1 MTSRGRPA
9 SRQDLARSDGLTIL
23 ELLIALTLLAV
34 VVGGL
39 YRFVATGSQ
48 SARLTNNFLQIQAQA
63 RAALDN
69 VVDEIR
75 WGQQVTAAG
84 PTSVTVLVP
93 QATPFSAASP
103 YLVTFAYAA
112 AADAVTRQEDPDA
125 GGPLPAGPAE
135 PVAYF
140 IVQKDG
146 SNGLALEYF
155 DDGAQ
160 RVAADPSVIARVH
173 ITLTATLNQTSR
185 TLIGDTALRGR

>member
-39 YRFVATGSQ
+39 YRFVATGGQ

-84 PTSVTVLVP
+84 PTWVTVLVP
-93 QATPFSAASP
+93 QATPFSAARP
-103 YLVTFAYAA
+103 YIVPFAYAA
-112 AADAVTRQEDPDA
+112 PADAVTRQEDPDA
-125 GGPLPAGPAE
+125 GGARAPGAG
-135 PVAYF
+135 
-140 IVQKDG
+140 
-146 SNGLALEYF
+146 
-155 DDGAQ
+155 GAAPPIP
-160 RVAADPSVIARVH
+160 RR
-173 ITLTATLNQTSR
+173 
-185 TLIGDTALRGR
+185 

>member
-9 SRQDLARSDGLTIL
+9 SRQDLPRSDGLTIL
-23 ELLIALTLLAV
+23 ELLIALPLLAV

-93 QATPFSAASP
+93 QATPFSPPSP
-103 YLVTFAYAA
+103 YIVTFAYAA
-112 AADAVTRQEDPDA
+112 PADAGTRRGEPDA
-125 GGPLPAGPAE
+125 GGAGPGGSRCDCQRQYSADRHPEPDQPHPDRRHGPAG
-135 PVAYF
+135 
-140 IVQKDG
+140 
-146 SNGLALEYF
+146 ALK
-155 DDGAQ
+155 
-160 RVAADPSVIARVH
+160 
-173 ITLTATLNQTSR
+173 
-185 TLIGDTALRGR
+185 GR

>member
-9 SRQDLARSDGLTIL
+9 SRQDLARSDGLTTL
-23 ELLIALTLLAV
+23 DPLTPPPLLAV

-48 SARLTNNFLQIQAQA
+48 SARLTNSFLQIQAQA

-75 WGQQVTAAG
+75 WGQQVPAAG

-103 YLVTFAYAA
+103 YTVT
-112 AADAVTRQEDPDA
+112 
-125 GGPLPAGPAE
+125 
-135 PVAYF
+135 
-140 IVQKDG
+140 
-146 SNGLALEYF
+146 
-155 DDGAQ
+155 
-160 RVAADPSVIARVH
+160 
-173 ITLTATLNQTSR
+173 
-185 TLIGDTALRGR
+185 

>member
-1 MTSRGRPA
+1 MQELSTPARIPFWESRA
-9 SRQDLARSDGLTIL
+9 ARSDGLTIL

-63 RAALDN
+63 RAALGN

-103 YLVTFAYAA
+103 YTVTFAYDPAA
-112 AADAVTRQEDPDA
+112 AAGTRQEGPDA
-125 GGPLPAGPAE
+125 GGPLP
-135 PVAYF
+135 
-140 IVQKDG
+140 
-146 SNGLALEYF
+146 
-155 DDGAQ
+155 
-160 RVAADPSVIARVH
+160 
-173 ITLTATLNQTSR
+173 
-185 TLIGDTALRGR
+185 

>member
-39 YRFVATGSQ
+39 YRFAATASE
-48 SARLTNNFLQIQAQA
+48 SARLTNTFLQIQAQA

-93 QATPFSAASP
+93 QATPFFAASP
-103 YLVTFAYAA
+103 YPGTFAYDAA
-112 AADAVTRQEDPDA
+112 AAA
-125 GGPLPAGPAE
+125 G
-135 PVAYF
+135 
-140 IVQKDG
+140 
-146 SNGLALEYF
+146 
-155 DDGAQ
+155 
-160 RVAADPSVIARVH
+160 
-173 ITLTATLNQTSR
+173 TA
-185 TLIGDTALRGR
+185 

>member
-63 RAALDN
+63 RAVMDN

-75 WGQQVTAAG
+75 WGQRGAA
-84 PTSVTVLVP
+84 PRP
-93 QATPFSAASP
+93 
-103 YLVTFAYAA
+103 
-112 AADAVTRQEDPDA
+112 
-125 GGPLPAGPAE
+125 PAGE
-135 PVAYF
+135 VPVPH
-140 IVQKDG
+140 G
-146 SNGLALEYF
+146 PP
-155 DDGAQ
+155 
-160 RVAADPSVIARVH
+160 RPPPPP
-173 ITLTATLNQTSR
+173 
-185 TLIGDTALRGR
+185 